1 MKIERMEIK
10 DLDIVSELEK
20 KIFKDP
26 WPRKFFEEDILN
38 NDSSRYYVLKD
49 DEEVIGYA
57 GIWFMFENCDLV
69 NIAIVNE
76 RQGQGL
82 GEKLLRFVIKEAIKE
97 GCEFMHLEVRKSNLK
112 AKSLYDKYGFMET
125 RIRKGYYEDGEDCI
139 DMVKGLLGL
148 SEKDFS
154 D

>member
-10 DLDIVSELEK
+10 DLDVICDLES

-26 WPRKFFEEDILN
+26 WPRKFFEEDLSK
-38 NDSSRYYVLKD
+38 NDSSSYYVLKD
-49 DEEVIGYA
+49 DEEIIGYA
-57 GIWFMFENCDLV
+57 GVWYMFENCDLV
-69 NIAIVNE
+69 NIAIKND
-76 RQGQGL
+76 RQGEGL
-82 GEKLLRFVIKEAIKE
+82 GEKLLRFVIKEAISKD
-97 GCEFMHLEVRKSNLK
+97 CEFMHLEVRKSNFK
-112 AKSLYDKYGFMET
+112 AKSLYEKYGFMEM
-125 RIRKGYYEDGEDCI
+125 RVRKGYYEDGEDCI